1 MTTRKGRYHDSGEE
15 EEGIGIE
22 FHLAGGGGGFEPNT
36 GIPLAL
42 GQIRMGGG
50 LPSSQIYCYG
60 GEYHLYITAEL
71 HTIHLIILA
80 WGGRSS
86 IHVHVYIYIAM

>member
-1 MTTRKGRYHDSGEE
+1 M
-15 EEGIGIE
+15 
-22 FHLAGGGGGFEPNT
+22 GG
-36 GIPLAL
+36 
-42 GQIRMGGG
+42 GGG

-60 GEYHLYITAEL
+60 GEYHLHITAEL

-86 IHVHVYIYIAM
+86 IHVYIYRDVIRMNIYFFSEGGGGGGPQPPRTLHKWRRGYEYECLL